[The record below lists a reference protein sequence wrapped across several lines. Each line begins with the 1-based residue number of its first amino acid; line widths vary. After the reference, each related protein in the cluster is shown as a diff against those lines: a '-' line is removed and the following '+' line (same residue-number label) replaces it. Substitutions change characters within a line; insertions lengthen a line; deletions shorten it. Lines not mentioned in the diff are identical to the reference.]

1 MPRRSG
7 RPHLAATEGEST
19 GASNQGLC
27 HRELLRQNTS
37 NCSRAGG
44 QVDTHALM
52 VATNT
57 DFAAAACFGIPLL
70 TAHRALAM
78 EKGARVIATVSSD
91 KKAAMQGPPGPTRPS
106 TTDPRT
112 SEPGSRR
119 SPAAPV

>member
-1 MPRRSG
+1 
-7 RPHLAATEGEST
+7 
-19 GASNQGLC
+19 
-27 HRELLRQNTS
+27 
-37 NCSRAGG
+37 
-44 QVDTHALM
+44 M

-78 EKGARVIATVSSD
+78 DGPIAGQTVLVAGGAGAVGHYVVQLAKQKGARVIATVSSD

-119 SPAAPV
+119 SPAAPVSTASSK